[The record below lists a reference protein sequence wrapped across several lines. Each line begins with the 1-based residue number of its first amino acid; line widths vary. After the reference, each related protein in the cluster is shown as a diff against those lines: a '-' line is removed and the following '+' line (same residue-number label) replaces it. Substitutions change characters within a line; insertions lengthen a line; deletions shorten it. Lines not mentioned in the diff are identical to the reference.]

1 MYLSCCFWVHGLLTA
16 GLKTEYKSAVLVAG
30 DNDNV

>member
-1 MYLSCCFWVHGLLTA
+1 LLTA
-16 GLKTEYKSAVLVAG
+16 GFKTEYKSAVLVAG